1 MNSNAIKV
9 QSNGSLAGGLITGV
23 SGMSATSFDSTQ
35 PIKAGVD
42 NFGSDQTPRVS
53 QSPRSTSYVVPESP
67 RVERSTDS
75 QNRAS
80 LLGVQPL
87 SVEGSGGSVLSSG
100 ANKQVRLVLIQA
112 CLHS

>member
-1 MNSNAIKV
+1 MSINAIKV
-9 QSNGSLAGGLITGV
+9 QSNSLAGGLITGV
-23 SGMSATSFDSTQ
+23 SGMSASFDSTQ

-42 NFGSDQTPRVS
+42 NFSSDQTPRS
-53 QSPRSTSYVVPESP
+53 SLYVAPESP

-75 QNRAS
+75 QNRAA

-100 ANKQVRLVLIQA
+100 ANKQVRAVQKLLTFTRWLSKA
-112 CLHS
+112 AS